1 MGSKCRM
8 IQRVRTNPDYK
19 ALTGYLDQLRL
30 PHRVE
35 APSGKGH
42 PALVVS
48 LPTGGEVRYTI
59 GCTPSGRLNAP
70 ARVSDLRRKLAA
82 AGVAV

>member
-30 PHRVE
+30 PHRV
-35 APSGKGH
+35 AHG
-42 PALVVS
+42 
-48 LPTGGEVRYTI
+48 
-59 GCTPSGRLNAP
+59 
-70 ARVSDLRRKLAA
+70 
-82 AGVAV
+82 